1 MDSGEQR
8 SAARRDAAVK
18 ESRMFGEHMHDL
30 WLRLKALVRRRE
42 LDRDLDDELQ
52 FHLAMREQKLREQGV
67 AAEEAPYAA
76 RRQFGNVTRLKET
89 SRELW
94 GFRWLETIAQDLR
107 YGARQLR
114 RNPGFTAVAV
124 LTLGLAIG
132 ANTAIFSVVYGV
144 LLRPL
149 PFPQPDQLVS
159 VSEIASDGHRMN
171 FTDPNFDD
179 IRASN
184 HSLAGMAEYSWWVS
198 TVSSNAGPARVGVAF
213 VSRDFLR
220 VMGVAPMLGR
230 DFIADGQHQ
239 GAAPVALVSYGY
251 WRQHLGAARDLSTAK
266 LKMEDH
272 DCSVVGV
279 MPPGF
284 SFPGD
289 TAVWFPRE
297 LLEHL
302 PSRTAHNWHVIGR
315 VHDDVALAAARSD
328 LSSIARRLKQQFGS
342 DIDMA
347 DAGVMPL
354 RESLTGEVRPA
365 LLILLGAVGFLLLVG
380 CANVANLL
388 LARATARSREL
399 AIRTA
404 LGAGRGR
411 LVRQFLVETL
421 LLSLGGGALGV
432 IGALWGM
439 HALIALAPHNLPR
452 LEDVSVNLPVLA
464 FALAVVVLV
473 ALGLGVLTAL
483 RAASSDPQAALA
495 EGGRAHAGS
504 LSSQRIA
511 RTLVA
516 GQLGVTL
523 VLLAGAGLLGRSLLR
538 VLSLDPGF
546 RTANIVTMELGLPG
560 STSDTDISRPV
571 NFVDT
576 LFQRLRRIPGVEE
589 VGGTSGLPL
598 ANDLSDGTFWL
609 LDQPPKPIDISKP
622 EEVERFFDSLKHTPT
637 GYADYCVASEGYFRA
652 LGIPLVRGRLFDD
665 QDTVNAPHAAVISQ
679 SLARATWPGQ
689 DPLGKTIEFGNMDGD
704 IRLLTV
710 VGVVGDVRGHTLERP
725 PAPTVYVN
733 YRQRPTGGRDFT
745 VVIRAGTVPSAVLPE
760 AREIARDLDPDA
772 APRFRTFQQ
781 VFEAS
786 LDTRHF
792 NLALI
797 GGFAGTAL
805 LLASVGLYGVMAY
818 WVTRRTREIGV
829 RMALGAVP
837 ADVLKLVL
845 GRSSLTIGVGLTV
858 GLAGSFAFTR
868 FLASFLY
875 GVKPFDPVTF
885 VGVSILLAGVALL
898 ASYLPARRATK
909 VDPIVALRYE

>member
-1 MDSGEQR
+1 MNT
-8 SAARRDAAVK
+8 
-18 ESRMFGEHMHDL
+18 L
-30 WLRLKALVRRRE
+30 L
-42 LDRDLDDELQ
+42 
-52 FHLAMREQKLREQGV
+52 
-67 AAEEAPYAA
+67 
-76 RRQFGNVTRLKET
+76 
-89 SRELW
+89 
-94 GFRWLETIAQDLR
+94 QDLR
-107 YGARQLR
+107 YGLR
-114 RNPGFTAVAV
+114 MLAKNPAVTSV
-124 LTLGLAIG
+124 MVVTLGLAIG

-149 PFPQPDQLVS
+149 PFPKPDQVVS
-159 VSEIASDGHRMN
+159 ISELASDGHRMD

-179 IRASN
+179 IRAWN
-184 HSLAGMAEYSWWVS
+184 HSLAGMAEYSWWVN
-198 TVSSNAGPARVGVAF
+198 TVSSTPGPARVGVAF

-220 VMGVAPMLGR
+220 VMGVAPILGR
-230 DFIADGQHQ
+230 EFIAEDQHE
-239 GAAPVALVSYGY
+239 GAAPVALVSYGF
-251 WRQHLGAARDLSTAK
+251 WRQHLGASLDLSTSK

-272 DCSVVGV
+272 DFSVVGV
-279 MPPGF
+279 LPPGF

-315 VHDDVALAAARSD
+315 LHDGVALAAARSD
-328 LSSIARRLKQQFGS
+328 LSSLAHRLKQQFGS

-347 DAGVMPL
+347 DAGVVPL

-388 LARATARSREL
+388 LARATVREREL

-411 LVRQFLVETL
+411 LVRQFLVEAL
-421 LLSLGGGALGV
+421 LLSLGGGVLGTC
-432 IGALWGM
+432 GALWGVN
-439 HALIALAPHNLPR
+439 AIVALAPRNLRR
-452 LEDVSVNLPVLA
+452 LENVAVNLPVLA

-473 ALGLGVLTAL
+473 ALGLGVLTSL
-483 RAASSDPQAALA
+483 RATSGDPQAALA
-495 EGGRAHAGS
+495 EGSRAHAGS
-504 LSSQRIA
+504 LSSQRVA

-523 VLLAGAGLLGRSLLR
+523 VLLSGAGLLGRSLLR
-538 VLSLDPGF
+538 VLWLDRGF
-546 RTANIVTMELGLPG
+546 RTENIVTMELGLPRPA
-560 STSDTDISRPV
+560 SDTDITRSV

-589 VGGTSGLPL
+589 VGATSGLPL
-598 ANDLSDGTFWL
+598 ANDLSSGTFWL
-609 LDQPPKPIDISKP
+609 LDRPPKPIDISKP
-622 EEVERFFDSLKHTPT
+622 DEVERFFDGLKHTPT
-637 GYADYCVASEGYFRA
+637 GYADYCIASEGYFRA

-665 QDTVNAPHAAVISQ
+665 RDTVNTPHAAVISQ

-689 DPLGKTIEFGNMDGD
+689 DPLGKTIEFGNMDLD

-733 YRQRPTGGRDFT
+733 YRQRPAGAREFT
-745 VVIRAGTVPSAVLPE
+745 VVIRAGTAPSAVLAE
-760 AREIARDLDPDA
+760 AREIVRALDPDTV
-772 APRFRTFQQ
+772 PRFGTFQE

-792 NLALI
+792 TLALI
-797 GGFAGTAL
+797 GGFACTAL
-805 LLASVGLYGVMAY
+805 LLAAVGIYGVMAF

-829 RMALGAVP
+829 RMALGALP
-837 ADVLKLVL
+837 GDVLRLVL
-845 GRSSLTIGVGLTV
+845 GRSSRTVAVGLIV

-868 FLASFLY
+868 FLASLLY
-875 GVKPFDPVTF
+875 GVKPFDPLTF
-885 VGVSILLAGVALL
+885 GAVSILLAGVALL
-898 ASYLPARRATK
+898 ASYLPARRAMK
-909 VDPIVALRYE
+909 VDPMVALRYE